1 MSLLLLLLRLLTGPA
16 EVQPATATAEAESTA
31 RPAVAVAAV
40 DPAVLRGAE
49 ADLATV
55 EAGPRRIRG
64 LLPAA
69 GDRPIYA
76 GCVAQRLAEAQ
87 VHVSIARDEM
97 RRLTG
102 AASSP
107 GDQTHARERLAY
119 LAQRTREVQHAAVS
133 CVDEDDST
141 ISAVRKQTQ
150 VPPAVQR
157 KRDASGPPPSVYP
170 CNGSGACIVI
180 PEP

>member
-1 MSLLLLLLRLLTGPA
+1 MSLLLLLLRLMMGPA
-16 EVQPATATAEAESTA
+16 PVQPATAGGQSA
-31 RPAVAVAAV
+31 PAALRAAQ
-40 DPAVLRGAE
+40 

-69 GDRPIYA
+69 NDRAVYS

-87 VHVSIARDEM
+87 VHVSMGREEM
-97 RRLTG
+97 RRLTS
-102 AASSP
+102 ASSSP
-107 GDQTHARERLAY
+107 ADREHARQRLAY

-133 CVDEDDST
+133 CVDEDDSS
-141 ISAVRKQTQ
+141 ISAVRYQTL
-150 VPPAVQR
+150 VPPAVAR
-157 KRDASGPPPSVYP
+157 RRDAAIPPPLPYP
-170 CNGSGACIVI
+170 CPGTNCLVI